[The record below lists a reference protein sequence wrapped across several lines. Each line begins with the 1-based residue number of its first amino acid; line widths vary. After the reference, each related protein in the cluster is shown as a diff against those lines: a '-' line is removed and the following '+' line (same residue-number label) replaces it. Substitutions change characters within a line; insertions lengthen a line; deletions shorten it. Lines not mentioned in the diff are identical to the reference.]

1 MPRPTQLESISTE
14 RLVEELQKRFAA
26 IERAKSLL
34 FGADGISRTRRSAA
48 VSHVPSAKRKRG
60 GTSEYAR
67 QVSTLVQKIRHA
79 KGRGENV
86 SALEKRLNRIRA
98 QHKRT

>member
-1 MPRPTQLESISTE
+1 MPKTNLASVPTEA
-14 RLVEELQKRFAA
+14 LVAEIKRRFAA
-26 IERAKSLL
+26 IDRAKAEL
-34 FGADGISRTRRSAA
+34 FEGNGIFSPARKSRESI
-48 VSHVPSAKRKRG
+48 PGKRKRG